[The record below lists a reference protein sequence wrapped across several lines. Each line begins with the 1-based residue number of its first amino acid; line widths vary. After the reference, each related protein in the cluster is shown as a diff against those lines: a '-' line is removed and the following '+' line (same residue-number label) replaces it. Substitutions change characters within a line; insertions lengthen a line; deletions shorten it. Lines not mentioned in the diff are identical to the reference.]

1 MSFFCDGIHRRYAV
15 GVSRD
20 RPRCIV
26 AMPLSPK
33 AIFIPTGG
41 FVAMA
46 RQPNGIMCIMDG
58 SLPVSSW
65 KLDIPSTRQ
74 ESESDGPLHL
84 FRISS
89 ACKIAQPHVHRGAP
103 AAVISD
109 LATARVVPI
118 ARSAMPFDC
127 FTWAGEVRCVM
138 LCCCKRSAKAVEQIS
153 GALSVYMH

>member
-46 RQPNGIMCIMDG
+46 IGNR
-58 SLPVSSW
+58 
-65 KLDIPSTRQ
+65 
-74 ESESDGPLHL
+74 
-84 FRISS
+84 
-89 ACKIAQPHVHRGAP
+89 
-103 AAVISD
+103 
-109 LATARVVPI
+109 TA
-118 ARSAMPFDC
+118 
-127 FTWAGEVRCVM
+127 
-138 LCCCKRSAKAVEQIS
+138 LCA
-153 GALSVYMH
+153 